1 MTFEEK
7 SGKTIF
13 RYMSPLRAT
22 EGCLNCHEGRRG
34 FTVGG
39 VGGGIS
45 IRIPADAL
53 VQQRSVNLWALLSSL
68 AFVLVLFLGSIIYLY
83 RHLIRNVL
91 EHEQSL
97 VEQEKLRRQTQKQ
110 SALGSLAGGMAH
122 EFNNLL
128 LPIMSLTEMTLR
140 GMPDESRERRRLEKV
155 FEASSRAKVLVD
167 HVMMYSRQTETERK
181 NQDLRSVVAKAMAM
195 AHPTMPATI
204 KITENLADDTMMV
217 FIDFEKI
224 ETLMINLLSNAVI
237 SIGDKVGEIA
247 IGLSMVSVEAHET
260 MNVNALKPGRY
271 GVISVEDTGCGM
283 NEETLLRAFDPFF
296 TTSEVGEGTGMGLA
310 TVAGIVTEHGGAVG
324 VSSFVGKGTRV
335 DVYLPLVETSD

>member
-1 MTFEEK
+1 
-7 SGKTIF
+7 
-13 RYMSPLRAT
+13 
-22 EGCLNCHEGRRG
+22 
-34 FTVGG
+34 
-39 VGGGIS
+39 
-45 IRIPADAL
+45 
-53 VQQRSVNLWALLSSL
+53 
-68 AFVLVLFLGSIIYLY
+68 VLFLGSIIYLY